1 MSILKNINGDRG
13 IWGVFLL
20 LALISFL
27 PMYSASSNLANVI
40 GIGSTSGYLM
50 KHALILVLG
59 FILLYLIHKIPY
71 RYFSGSSVLLLPFIL
86 LLLIYTISSG
96 TTIGGAT
103 ASRWI
108 RIPIVGI
115 SFQTSTFAG
124 VILMIYV
131 ARYFSKRK
139 DTKIEFKESFWK
151 LWTPVGLILL
161 AILPA
166 NFSTAALLFLSV
178 VVLSML
184 GGYPLKFIGKI
195 LGMALIALTLFIFV
209 GRSLS
214 PGLRAKTDTWKNRII
229 NFQDKNPKDDYQVE
243 KAKIAIAT
251 GGMFGLGAGK
261 SVQKNFLP
269 QSSSDFIYAI
279 IVEEYGLVGGIVV
292 ILLYMWL
299 LFRIYIVAKKAK
311 TVFAT
316 LLVIGVGFPIIFQAI
331 INMAV
336 ASNLIPVTGQTLPLL
351 SSGGTSIWMTCMA
364 IGIVLSVSATKN
376 DKDINEQLDDE
387 NPLDVL
393 YEAVD

>member
-59 FILLYLIHKIPY
+59 FILLYLTHKIPY

-214 PGLRAKTDTWKNRII
+214 PSLRAKTDTWKNRII

-331 INMAV
+331 VNMAV

>member
-59 FILLYLIHKIPY
+59 FILLYLTHKIPY

-139 DTKIEFKESFWK
+139 D
-151 LWTPVGLILL
+151 
-161 AILPA
+161 
-166 NFSTAALLFLSV
+166 
-178 VVLSML
+178 
-184 GGYPLKFIGKI
+184 Y
-195 LGMALIALTLFIFV
+195 
-209 GRSLS
+209 RS
-214 PGLRAKTDTWKNRII
+214 
-229 NFQDKNPKDDYQVE
+229 
-243 KAKIAIAT
+243 
-251 GGMFGLGAGK
+251 
-261 SVQKNFLP
+261 
-269 QSSSDFIYAI
+269 
-279 IVEEYGLVGGIVV
+279 
-292 ILLYMWL
+292 
-299 LFRIYIVAKKAK
+299 
-311 TVFAT
+311 
-316 LLVIGVGFPIIFQAI
+316 
-331 INMAV
+331 
-336 ASNLIPVTGQTLPLL
+336 
-351 SSGGTSIWMTCMA
+351 
-364 IGIVLSVSATKN
+364 
-376 DKDINEQLDDE
+376 
-387 NPLDVL
+387 
-393 YEAVD
+393 